1 MNRRVS
7 IHEFESVS
15 ESDLGKDF
23 TNLEN
28 LILQNRGRGTE
39 PVELLSLSVKR
50 GIGKIATARNYVG
63 IITFYDGVELEILPK
78 IGSVYEDDADG
89 ISRKI
94 FLRML
99 QTVFDLPFKEFD
111 TATSNSEKMSIF
123 EFFIGMF
130 VRETENLFKN
140 GLSSSYFEVSR
151 NELFLKGR
159 INFSENIRTN
169 LVHKERFFV
178 EYQTY
183 GLDRP
188 ENRLIK
194 TTLSHLFDVSRE
206 SGNRRKINSLL
217 HEIEAVPFSTDV
229 ENDFSKVNI
238 DRNMIGY
245 QRIMRWCEIFLR
257 NKSFTTFSGTNVLSS
272 FLFPMDTLYEAY
284 IAKTLER
291 NLRDKVTVRLQNASG
306 RLFDNS
312 NRFRLR
318 PDILFEADDRRLVVD
333 TKWKILVSDKDI
345 SESDMY
351 QMYVYS
357 RKYDAK
363 KTILLYPKSLMN
375 EVSFQSSKDGVN
387 IDICF
392 VDMLEPEDSLRI
404 LGNRILK
411 ELCI

>member
-1 MNRRVS
+1 M
-7 IHEFESVS
+7 
-15 ESDLGKDF
+15 
-23 TNLEN
+23 
-28 LILQNRGRGTE
+28 
-39 PVELLSLSVKR
+39 
-50 GIGKIATARNYVG
+50 
-63 IITFYDGVELEILPK
+63 
-78 IGSVYEDDADG
+78 YEDDADG

-140 GLSSSYFEVSR
+140 GFSSSYFEVSR
-151 NELFLKGR
+151 NEPFLKGR

-194 TTLSHLFDVSRE
+194 TTLSHLFNVSRE

-291 NLRDKVTVRLQNASG
+291 YLRDKVTVRLQNASG

-312 NRFRLR
+312 KRFRLR